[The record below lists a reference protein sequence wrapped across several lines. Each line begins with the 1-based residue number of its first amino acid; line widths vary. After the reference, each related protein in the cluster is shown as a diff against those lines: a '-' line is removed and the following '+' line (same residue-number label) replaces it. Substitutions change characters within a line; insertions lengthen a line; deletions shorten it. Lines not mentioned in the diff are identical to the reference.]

1 MLKKL
6 VVVPILIFSLGLS
19 AQQKHVL
26 NYPLIDYRILHF
38 GFTIG
43 MNSFDFNFDRSST
56 SQRSDPYFIDVSTI
70 EPGFNVSIVS
80 ELRLNEDFALRFLPG
95 LAFGQRNLNFIDNQT
110 NKSLGRISVESNYID
125 LPLLIKYKAKRLN
138 NFRPYLIAGTTARY
152 DMAAK
157 KSNNNPDLPV
167 GYKVSLYPLDFYAD
181 LGFGVDF
188 YLTYFKLST
197 EIKLSLGM
205 RDVLET
211 NMSDSGLNGLSSK
224 IVMINFHFE

>member
-1 MLKKL
+1 MLKR
-6 VVVPILIFSLGLS
+6 IIFIPLFFLSLGLF
-19 AQQKHVL
+19 AQQSRVL
-26 NYPLIDYRILHF
+26 NYQLIDYRILHF

-43 MNSFDFNFDRSST
+43 MNSFDFNFKRNST
-56 SQRSDPYFIDVSTI
+56 QSDNNYVDVSQV

-95 LAFGQRNLNFIDNQT
+95 LAFGQRHLNFIDRNT
-110 NKSLGRISVESNYID
+110 KESIDMISIESNFID
-125 LPLLIKYKAKRLN
+125 FPLMVKYKAKRLN
-138 NFRPYLIAGTTARY
+138 NFRPYLIAGTTVRY

-157 KSNNNPDLPV
+157 KTNDSQEKAVP
-167 GYKVSLYPLDFYAD
+167 YKVSLYPLDIYAD
-181 LGFGVDF
+181 LGFGMDF

-211 NMSDSGLNGLSSK
+211 DLTPSGINGFSSK